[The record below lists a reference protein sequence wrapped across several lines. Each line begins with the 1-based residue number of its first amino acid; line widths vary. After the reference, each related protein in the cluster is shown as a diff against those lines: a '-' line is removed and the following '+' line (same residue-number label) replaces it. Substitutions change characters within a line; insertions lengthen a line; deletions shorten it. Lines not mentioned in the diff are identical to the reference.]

1 MVGFSPTGAVALE
14 VEGEGAVEGRAIV
27 RLSVSGYFA
36 ATMAR

>member
-14 VEGEGAVEGRAIV
+14 VEGEVEGRAIV